1 MPRSK
6 TRTQHHVVVHYGE
19 LGLKGRNRPV
29 FLHALMRN
37 LERALRSLG
46 EGSVEQQSG
55 RLLLTASDRI
65 PWAQLEERLQQ
76 VFGVA
81 NFSRCWAAPHDLEAV
96 KQAVSR
102 ALHGRTFGSFRI
114 TARRAFKELPWG
126 SQEISRVLGTHV
138 LETHATR
145 VDLKNPELVVHVE
158 VIPRRTLI
166 YAEKTAGAG
175 GLPVGTGGTLLG
187 LLSGGLD
194 SPVAAYRMMKR
205 GCQVHFVHFHSY
217 PFLDRASQD
226 KAHTLAR
233 LLTRHQYHT
242 KLCMVPF
249 GEVQQRIVSAV
260 PAAYRVVLYR
270 RYMLRIADALAQQ
283 LGAQALVTGESLGQ
297 VASQTLSNLR
307 VIEAVSTLPVL
318 RPLIGMDKAEIM
330 AQAEAI
336 GTYATSILPD
346 QDCCTLFVPRRPATR
361 TTLPDIEAAE
371 RALDT
376 PALVQL
382 AVDGTERIACQFPQD
397 PACASREAALEA

>member
-1 MPRSK
+1 MDD
-6 TRTQHHVVVHYGE
+6 TRHHIVVHYGE

-37 LERALRSLG
+37 LERALCSLG
-46 EGSVEQQSG
+46 EGSVEQHSG
-55 RLLLTASDRI
+55 RLLLSASKEV
-65 PWAQLEERLQQ
+65 PWERLEERLQQ

-81 NFSRCWAAPHDLEAV
+81 NFSRCWTAPHDLEAV
-96 KQAVSR
+96 KQAVDH
-102 ALHGRTFGSFRI
+102 ALQGRTFGSFRI

-126 SQEISRVLGTHV
+126 SQVISRVLGSHV
-138 LETHATR
+138 MANHDTR

-166 YAEKTAGAG
+166 YVEKTEGAG
-175 GLPVGTGGTLLG
+175 GLPVGTGGMLLG

-205 GCQVHFVHFHSY
+205 GCLVNFVHFHSY
-217 PFLDRASQD
+217 PFLDRASQR
-226 KAHTLAR
+226 KAQALAC
-233 LLTRHQYHT
+233 LLTRHQYRAT
-242 KLCMVPF
+242 LCMVPF

-270 RYMLRIADALAQQ
+270 RYMLRIADALARQY
-283 LGAQALVTGESLGQ
+283 GAHALVTGESLGQ

-307 VIEAVSTLPVL
+307 VIEAASSLPVL

-330 AQAEAI
+330 AQAESI

-361 TTLPDIEAAE
+361 SSLSEIEAAE
-371 RALDT
+371 QKLDT
-376 PALVQL
+376 PALLQL
-382 AVDGTERIACQFPQD
+382 ALQGAETVSFDFPAA
-397 PACASREAALEA
+397 PSEASRETALQA

>member
-1 MPRSK
+1 MDD
-6 TRTQHHVVVHYGE
+6 TRHNIVVHYGE

-29 FLHALMRN
+29 FLHTLMRN
-37 LERALRSLG
+37 LERALSSLG
-46 EGSVEQQSG
+46 EGSVELHSG
-55 RLLLTASDRI
+55 RLLLSASQKVSWER
-65 PWAQLEERLQQ
+65 LEERLRQ

-81 NFSRCWAAPHDLEAV
+81 NFSRCWTAPHDLEAV
-96 KQAVSR
+96 KQAVDQ
-102 ALHGRTFGSFRI
+102 ALEGRTFGRFRI

-126 SQEISRVLGTHV
+126 SQEISRVLGSHVMATHD
-138 LETHATR
+138 TR

-166 YAEKTAGAG
+166 YVDKTEGAG

-205 GCQVHFVHFHSY
+205 GCQVNFVHFHSY
-217 PFLDRASQD
+217 PFLDRASQR
-226 KAHTLAR
+226 KAQTLAS
-233 LLTRHQYHT
+233 LLTRHQYRS
-242 KLCMVPF
+242 KLCMVSF

-270 RYMLRIADALAQQ
+270 RYMLRIANALAQQ
-283 LGAQALVTGESLGQ
+283 FDAHALVTGESLGQ

-307 VIEAVSTLPVL
+307 VIEAASNLPVL

-361 TTLPDIEAAE
+361 SSLPDIAKVEQ
-371 RALDT
+371 ALDT
-376 PALVQL
+376 PTLLQL
-382 AVDGTERIACQFPQD
+382 ALDSTETVTCDFPEHSSFM
-397 PACASREAALEA
+397 SRETALQT

>member
-1 MPRSK
+1 MDD
-6 TRTQHHVVVHYGE
+6 TRHNIVVHYGE

-29 FLHALMRN
+29 FLHTLMRN
-37 LERALRSLG
+37 LERALSSLG
-46 EGSVEQQSG
+46 EGSVELHSG
-55 RLLLTASDRI
+55 RLLLSASQKVSWER
-65 PWAQLEERLQQ
+65 LEERLRQ

-81 NFSRCWAAPHDLEAV
+81 NFSRCWTAPHDLEAV
-96 KQAVSR
+96 KQAVDQ
-102 ALHGRTFGSFRI
+102 ALEGRTFGCFRI

-126 SQEISRVLGTHV
+126 SQEISRVLGSHVMATHD
-138 LETHATR
+138 TQ

-166 YAEKTAGAG
+166 YVDKTEGAG

-205 GCQVHFVHFHSY
+205 GCQVNFVHFHSY
-217 PFLDRASQD
+217 PFLDRASQR
-226 KAHTLAR
+226 KAQTLAS
-233 LLTRHQYHT
+233 LLTRHQYRS
-242 KLCMVPF
+242 KLCMVSF

-270 RYMLRIADALAQQ
+270 RYMLRIANALAQQ
-283 LGAQALVTGESLGQ
+283 FDAHALVTGESLGQ

-307 VIEAVSTLPVL
+307 VIEAASNLPVL

-361 TTLPDIEAAE
+361 SSLPDIAKVEQ
-371 RALDT
+371 ALDT
-376 PALVQL
+376 PSLLQL
-382 AVDGTERIACQFPQD
+382 ALDSTETVTCDFPEHSSFT
-397 PACASREAALEA
+397 SRETALQT

>member
-1 MPRSK
+1 MDD
-6 TRTQHHVVVHYGE
+6 TRHHIVVHYGE

-29 FLHALMRN
+29 FLHTLMRN
-37 LERALRSLG
+37 LERAVSSLG
-46 EGSVEQQSG
+46 EGSIQQHSG
-55 RLLLTASDRI
+55 RLLLSVSKEVA
-65 PWAQLEERLQQ
+65 WQELEQRLLQ

-81 NFSRCWAAPHDLEAV
+81 NFSRCWTAPHDLEAV
-96 KQAVSR
+96 KQAVNR

-126 SQEISRVLGTHV
+126 SQEISRVLGSHV
-138 LETHATR
+138 MATHATR
-145 VDLKNPELVVHVE
+145 VDLRNPELVVHVE
-158 VIPRRTLI
+158 VIPRNTLI
-166 YAEKTAGAG
+166 YVEKTEGAG
-175 GLPVGTGGTLLG
+175 GLPVGTGGMLLG
-187 LLSGGLD
+187 LLSGGID

-205 GCQVHFVHFHSY
+205 GCQVNFIHFHSY
-217 PFLDRASQD
+217 PFLDRASQR
-226 KAHTLAR
+226 KAQELAR
-233 LLTRHQYHT
+233 LLTQYQYRS

-270 RYMLRIADALAQQ
+270 RYMLRVADALAQQ
-283 LGAQALVTGESLGQ
+283 FGAHALVTGESLGQ

-307 VIEAVSTLPVL
+307 VIEAASSLPVL

-361 TTLPDIEAAE
+361 TSLSDIETAE
-371 RALDT
+371 QALDT
-376 PALVQL
+376 PTLLQL
-382 AVDGTERIACQFPQD
+382 ALEGAETITCDFPQSSR
-397 PACASREAALEA
+397 CTSRETALQA

>member
-1 MPRSK
+1 MDD
-6 TRTQHHVVVHYGE
+6 TRHHIVVHYGE

-37 LERALRSLG
+37 LERALSSLG

-55 RLLLTASDRI
+55 RLLLSASKEVS
-65 PWAQLEERLQQ
+65 WEELEERLQH

-81 NFSRCWAAPHDLEAV
+81 NFSRCWTAPHDLEAV
-96 KQAVSR
+96 KQAVDR
-102 ALHGRTFGSFRI
+102 ALCGRIFGSFRI

-126 SQEISRVLGTHV
+126 SQEISRVLGSHV
-138 LETHATR
+138 MATRDTR
-145 VDLKNPELVVHVE
+145 VDLRNPELVVHVDI
-158 VIPRRTLI
+158 IPRRTLI
-166 YAEKTAGAG
+166 YVEKKRGAG
-175 GLPVGTGGTLLG
+175 GLPVGTGGMVLA

-205 GCQVHFVHFHSY
+205 GCQVNFVHFHSY
-217 PFLDRASQD
+217 PFLDRASQR
-226 KAHTLAR
+226 KAQALAWM
-233 LLTRHQYHT
+233 LTRHQYRS
-242 KLCMVPF
+242 KLCLVPF

-270 RYMLRIADALAQQ
+270 RYMLRIADALAEQF
-283 LGAQALVTGESLGQ
+283 GAHALVTGESLGQ

-307 VIEAVSTLPVL
+307 VIEAASSMPVL

-361 TTLPDIEAAE
+361 TNLSDIETAE
-371 RALDT
+371 QALDT
-376 PALVQL
+376 PALLRL
-382 AVDGTERIACQFPQD
+382 AVDGAETLTCNFPETSI
-397 PACASREAALEA
+397 CASRETALQT